1 MLGDSMKLIKVAPA
15 LALSALLLS
24 GCNQGESVK
33 LENHIDQAS
42 YGVGLNIGRQIA
54 QDDVEVNAD
63 AIAAGILDA
72 INNEEP
78 RLTEDVIAAAFDQLR
93 EEQMRKQSAL
103 DDEAAKASAAYLEE
117 NATKDGVTVTE
128 SGLQYEVITAAPEG
142 AAKPTAQSM
151 VRVHYHGTLTDGS
164 VFDSSVERGQP
175 AEFPVNGVISGWVEA
190 LQLMS
195 VGDKWKLSI
204 PADLAYGAQ
213 SPSPKIP
220 ANSALVF
227 EVELLEILD

>member
-1 MLGDSMKLIKVAPA
+1 MKLVKVAPA

-33 LENHIDQAS
+33 LDNHIDQAS

-54 QDDVEVNAD
+54 QDDVKVNAD
-63 AIAAGILDA
+63 AIAAGIRDA

-103 DDEAAKASAAYLEE
+103 DDEASKASVAYLEE
-117 NATKDGVTVTE
+117 NATKEGVTVTE
-128 SGLQYEVITAAPEG
+128 SGLQYEVLEAAEEG
-142 AAKPTAQSM
+142 SAKPTAESM

-204 PADLAYGAQ
+204 PANLAYGAQ

-220 ANSALVF
+220 ANSALIF

>member
-1 MLGDSMKLIKVAPA
+1 MKLIKVAPA

-54 QDDVEVNAD
+54 QDDVKVNAD
-63 AIAAGILDA
+63 AIAAGIRDA